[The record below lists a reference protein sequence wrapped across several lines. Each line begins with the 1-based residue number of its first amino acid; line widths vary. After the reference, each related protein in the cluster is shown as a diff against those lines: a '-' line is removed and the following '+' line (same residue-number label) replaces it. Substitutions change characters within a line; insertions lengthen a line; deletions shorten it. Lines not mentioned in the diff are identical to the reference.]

1 VAGQPPVSPRKRA
14 FRRVT
19 RITLMIV
26 VPLVVAVVALGIYSG
41 GGRYVVTENAYVKAH
56 IIAVSAD
63 VSGRVVG
70 VSVDDNQLVSPGQ
83 RLFAIDPLPFRIAV
97 AEADA
102 QLEVVRTDIGQLH
115 FDVREAQ
122 AEVAEAR
129 EQHRFLGQQF
139 ERQKKL
145 KKRGMGSEEAYDK
158 ALHELKIGRESLHKL
173 DQHVARSL
181 ATLGDDPELPVE
193 KHPRFRRAMAI
204 REQSSVDLARTVTKA
219 PATGVISNMKLQ
231 IGEYV
236 KEGTAVFSL
245 IETSPLWVEANL
257 KETELT
263 NVALG
268 QSATV
273 VADAYPD
280 HEWRAAVDT
289 IAPTTGAEFALLPPQ
304 NATGNWVKV
313 VQRIPVSL
321 RLERAD
327 DEPALR
333 AGMTVTVSIDT
344 EQVRGL
350 PDFVPEAIANWR
362 LPDFVRRALALALDK
377 GRRK

>member
-1 VAGQPPVSPRKRA
+1 MAAQPPVTPRKRA
-14 FRRVT
+14 AKRMT
-19 RITLMIV
+19 RMTLMIV
-26 VPLVVAVVALGIYSG
+26 VPLVVAVVALRLYVG
-41 GGRYVVTENAYVKAH
+41 GGRYVVSENAYVKAH
-56 IIAVSAD
+56 IIVVSAD
-63 VSGRVVG
+63 VSGRVVR
-70 VSVDDNQLVSPGQ
+70 VNVNDNQRVDPGKQ
-83 RLFAIDPLPFRIAV
+83 LFAIDPLPFRIAV

-102 QLEVVRTDIGQLH
+102 QLEVVRTEIGQLH
-115 FDVREAQ
+115 FDVSEAQ
-122 AEVAEAR
+122 AEVTEAR
-129 EQHRFLGQQF
+129 ERHRFLSQQF

-145 KKRGMGSEEAYDK
+145 KIRGMGSEEAYDE
-158 ALHELKIGRESLHKL
+158 ALYELTIGRESLHKL
-173 DQHVARSL
+173 GQRVTRSL
-181 ATLGDDPELPVE
+181 AALGGDSGLPVE

-204 REQSSVDLARTVTKA
+204 REQASINLARTVTKA
-219 PATGVISNMKLQ
+219 PAAGVVSNMRLQ
-231 IGEYV
+231 VGEYV

-263 NVALG
+263 NIALG

-273 VADAYPD
+273 VVDAYPD
-280 HEWRAAVDT
+280 HEWRAVVDT
-289 IAPTTGAEFALLPPQ
+289 IAPATGAEFALLPPQ

-321 RLERAD
+321 RLERTA

-333 AGMTVTVSIDT
+333 AGMTVTVRIDT

-362 LPDFVRRALALALDK
+362 LPDYVRRALALDK
-377 GRRK
+377 GGRE

>member
-1 VAGQPPVSPRKRA
+1 MAAQPPVTPRKRA
-14 FRRVT
+14 AKRMT
-19 RITLMIV
+19 RMTLMIV
-26 VPLVVAVVALGIYSG
+26 VPLIVAVVALRLYVG
-41 GGRYVVTENAYVKAH
+41 GGRYVVSENAYVKAH
-56 IIAVSAD
+56 IIVVSAD
-63 VSGRVVG
+63 VSGRVVR
-70 VSVDDNQLVSPGQ
+70 VNVRDNQRVDPGKQ
-83 RLFAIDPLPFRIAV
+83 LFAIDPLPFRIAV

-115 FDVREAQ
+115 FDVRDAQ
-122 AEVAEAR
+122 AEVTEAR
-129 EQHRFLGQQF
+129 ERHRFLSQQF

-145 KKRGMGSEEAYDK
+145 KIRGMGSEEAYDE
-158 ALHELKIGRESLHKL
+158 ALYELTIGRESLHKL
-173 DQHVARSL
+173 GQRVTRSL
-181 ATLGDDPELPVE
+181 AALGGDSELPVE

-204 REQSSVDLARTVTKA
+204 REQTSINLARTVTKA
-219 PATGVISNMKLQ
+219 PAAGVVTNMRLQ
-231 IGEYV
+231 VGEYV

-263 NVALG
+263 NIALG

-273 VADAYPD
+273 VVDAYPD
-280 HEWRAAVDT
+280 HEWRAVVDT
-289 IAPTTGAEFALLPPQ
+289 IAPATGAEFALLPPQ

-321 RLERAD
+321 RLERSA

-333 AGMTVTVSIDT
+333 AGMTVTVRIDT

-362 LPDFVRRALALALDK
+362 LPDYVRKALALDK
-377 GRRK
+377 DGRE

>member
-1 VAGQPPVSPRKRA
+1 MAAQPPVTPRKRA
-14 FRRVT
+14 AKRIT
-19 RITLMIV
+19 RMTLMIV
-26 VPLVVAVVALGIYSG
+26 VPLVVAVVALRLYVG
-41 GGRYVVTENAYVKAH
+41 GGRYVVSENAYVKAH
-56 IIAVSAD
+56 IIVVSAD
-63 VSGRVVG
+63 VSGRVVR
-70 VSVDDNQLVSPGQ
+70 VNVNDNQRVDPGKQ
-83 RLFAIDPLPFRIAV
+83 LFAIDPLPFRIAV

-115 FDVREAQ
+115 FDVRDAQ
-122 AEVAEAR
+122 AEVTEAR
-129 EQHRFLGQQF
+129 ERHRFLSQQF

-145 KKRGMGSEEAYDK
+145 KIRGMGSEEAYDE
-158 ALHELKIGRESLHKL
+158 ALYEVTIGRESLHKL
-173 DQHVARSL
+173 GQRVARSL
-181 ATLGDDPELPVE
+181 AALGGDSGLPVE

-204 REQSSVDLARTVTKA
+204 REQASINLARTVTKA
-219 PATGVISNMKLQ
+219 PAAGVVSNMRLQ
-231 IGEYV
+231 VGEYV

-263 NVALG
+263 NIALG

-273 VADAYPD
+273 VVDAYPD
-280 HEWRAAVDT
+280 HEWRAVVDT
-289 IAPTTGAEFALLPPQ
+289 IAPATGAEFALLPPQ

-321 RLERAD
+321 RLERSA

-333 AGMTVTVSIDT
+333 AGMTVTVRIDT

-362 LPDFVRRALALALDK
+362 LPDYVRRALALDK
-377 GRRK
+377 GGRE

>member
-1 VAGQPPVSPRKRA
+1 MAAHPPVTPRKRA
-14 FRRVT
+14 AKRVA
-19 RITLMIV
+19 RITLMVV
-26 VPLVVAVVALGIYSG
+26 VPLVVAVAALRIYVG

-56 IIAVSAD
+56 IIVVSAD
-63 VSGRVVG
+63 VSGRVIRVN
-70 VSVDDNQLVSPGQ
+70 VDDNQFVNPGD
-83 RLFAIDPLPFRIAV
+83 RLFAIDPLPFRISV

-102 QLEVVRTDIGQLH
+102 QLEVIRTEIGQLH

-129 EQHRFLGQQF
+129 ERQRFLTQQF

-145 KKRGMGSEEAYDK
+145 KKQGMGSEEAYDE
-158 ALHELKIGRESLHKL
+158 ALHELKVGRESLHKL
-173 DQHVARSL
+173 GQRVARSL
-181 ATLGDDPELPVE
+181 AALGDDPELPME
-193 KHPRFRRAMAI
+193 QRPRFRRAMAI
-204 REQSSVDLARTVTKA
+204 REQASIDLARTVTKA
-219 PATGVISNMKLQ
+219 PATGVVSNMKLQ
-231 IGEYV
+231 VGEYV

-245 IETSPLWVEANL
+245 IETWPLWVEANL

-273 VADAYPD
+273 VVDAYPD

-289 IAPTTGAEFALLPPQ
+289 IAPATGAEFALLPPQ

-321 RLERAD
+321 RLERTD

-344 EQVRGL
+344 EQVRGP
-350 PDFVPEAIANWR
+350 PDFVLEAMANWR
-362 LPDFVRRALALALDK
+362 LPEFVRRALALDK
-377 GRRK
+377 GRRE

>member
-1 VAGQPPVSPRKRA
+1 MAAQPPVNPRKSA
-14 FRRVT
+14 LRRVT

-26 VPLVVAVVALGIYSG
+26 LPLVVAVVALGIYAG

-56 IIAVSAD
+56 IIVVSAD

-70 VSVDDNQLVSPGQ
+70 VSVGDNQLVSPGQ

-102 QLEVVRTDIGQLH
+102 QLGVIRTDIAQLRI
-115 FDVREAQ
+115 DVREAQ

-129 EQHRFLGQQF
+129 EHHRFLTQQF

-145 KKRGMGSEEAYDK
+145 KQRRLGSEEAYDE
-158 ALHELKIGRESLHKL
+158 ALHELKMGEESLLKL
-173 DQHVARSL
+173 AQRIARSL
-181 ATLGDDPELPVE
+181 AALGDDPELPVE

-204 REQSSVDLARTVTKA
+204 REQASVDLARTVTKA

-236 KEGTAVFSL
+236 KVGTAVFSL

-273 VADAYPD
+273 VVDAYPD
-280 HEWRAAVDT
+280 YEWRAAVDT

-333 AGMTVTVSIDT
+333 AGMTVTVNIDT

-362 LPDFVRRALALALDK
+362 LPDFLRRALALNK
-377 GRRK
+377 ERRK

>member
-1 VAGQPPVSPRKRA
+1 VAAQPLVSPRKRA
-14 FRRVT
+14 LRRVT

-26 VPLVVAVVALGIYSG
+26 VPLVVAVVALGIYAG

-56 IIAVSAD
+56 IIVVSAD

-70 VSVDDNQLVSPGQ
+70 VSVVDNQLVNPGQ

-102 QLEVVRTDIGQLH
+102 QLEVIRTDVGQLH
-115 FDVREAQ
+115 FDLREAQ

-181 ATLGDDPELPVE
+181 AALGDDPELPME

-204 REQSSVDLARTVTKA
+204 REQASVDLARTVTKA

-273 VADAYPD
+273 VVDAYPD

-321 RLERAD
+321 RLERVD

-350 PDFVPEAIANWR
+350 PDFVPEAIADWR
-362 LPDFVRRALALALDK
+362 LPDFLRRALALDK
-377 GRRK
+377 ERRK

>member
-1 VAGQPPVSPRKRA
+1 MAAQPPVTPRKRA
-14 FRRVT
+14 AKRMT
-19 RITLMIV
+19 RMTLMIV
-26 VPLVVAVVALGIYSG
+26 VPLIVAVVALRLYVG
-41 GGRYVVTENAYVKAH
+41 GGRYVVSENAYVKAH
-56 IIAVSAD
+56 IIVVSAD
-63 VSGRVVG
+63 VSGRVVR
-70 VSVDDNQLVSPGQ
+70 VNVRDNQRVDPGKQ
-83 RLFAIDPLPFRIAV
+83 LFAIDPLPFRIAV

-115 FDVREAQ
+115 FDVRDAQ
-122 AEVAEAR
+122 AEVTEAR
-129 EQHRFLGQQF
+129 ERHRFLSQQF

-145 KKRGMGSEEAYDK
+145 KIRGMGSEEAYDE
-158 ALHELKIGRESLHKL
+158 ALYELTIGRESLHKL
-173 DQHVARSL
+173 GQRVTRSL
-181 ATLGDDPELPVE
+181 ATLGGDSELPVE
-193 KHPRFRRAMAI
+193 KHPRFRRSMAI
-204 REQSSVDLARTVTKA
+204 REQASINLARTVTKA
-219 PATGVISNMKLQ
+219 PAAGVVTNMRLQ
-231 IGEYV
+231 VGEYV

-263 NVALG
+263 NIALG

-273 VADAYPD
+273 VVDAYPD
-280 HEWRAAVDT
+280 HEWRAVVDT
-289 IAPTTGAEFALLPPQ
+289 IAPATGAEFALLPPQ

-321 RLERAD
+321 RLERSA

-333 AGMTVTVSIDT
+333 AGMTVTVRIDT

-362 LPDFVRRALALALDK
+362 LPDYVRKALALDK
-377 GRRK
+377 GGRE

>member
-1 VAGQPPVSPRKRA
+1 MAAQPPVTPRKRA
-14 FRRVT
+14 AKRMT
-19 RITLMIV
+19 RMTLMIV
-26 VPLVVAVVALGIYSG
+26 VPLIVAVVALRLYVG
-41 GGRYVVTENAYVKAH
+41 GGRYVVSENAYVKAH
-56 IIAVSAD
+56 IIVVSAD
-63 VSGRVVG
+63 VSGRVVR
-70 VSVDDNQLVSPGQ
+70 VNVRDNQRVDPGKQ
-83 RLFAIDPLPFRIAV
+83 LFAIDPLPFRIAV

-115 FDVREAQ
+115 FDVRDAQ
-122 AEVAEAR
+122 AEVTEAR
-129 EQHRFLGQQF
+129 ERHRFLSQQF

-145 KKRGMGSEEAYDK
+145 KIRGMGSEEAYDE
-158 ALHELKIGRESLHKL
+158 ALYELTIGRESLHKL
-173 DQHVARSL
+173 GQRVTRSL
-181 ATLGDDPELPVE
+181 AALGGDSELPVE

-204 REQSSVDLARTVTKA
+204 REQTSINLARTVTKA
-219 PATGVISNMKLQ
+219 PAAGVVTNMRLQ
-231 IGEYV
+231 VGEYV

-263 NVALG
+263 NIALG

-273 VADAYPD
+273 VVDAYPD
-280 HEWRAAVDT
+280 HEWRAVVDT
-289 IAPTTGAEFALLPPQ
+289 IAPATGAEFALLPPQ

-321 RLERAD
+321 RLERSA

-333 AGMTVTVSIDT
+333 AGMTVTVRIDT

-362 LPDFVRRALALALDK
+362 LPDYVRKALALDK
-377 GRRK
+377 GGRE

>member
-1 VAGQPPVSPRKRA
+1 MAGQPPVTPRKRA
-14 FRRVT
+14 AKRMT
-19 RITLMIV
+19 RMTLMIV
-26 VPLVVAVVALGIYSG
+26 VPLVVAVVALRLYVG
-41 GGRYVVTENAYVKAH
+41 GGRYVVSENAYVKAH

-63 VSGRVVG
+63 VSGRVVR
-70 VSVDDNQLVSPGQ
+70 VNVNDNQRVDPGKQ
-83 RLFAIDPLPFRIAV
+83 LFAIDPLPFRIAV

-122 AEVAEAR
+122 AEVTEAR
-129 EQHRFLGQQF
+129 ERHRFLSQQF

-145 KKRGMGSEEAYDK
+145 KIRGMGSEEAYDE
-158 ALHELKIGRESLHKL
+158 ALYELRIGRESLHKL
-173 DQHVARSL
+173 GQRVARSL
-181 ATLGDDPELPVE
+181 AALGGDSGSPVE
-193 KHPRFRRAMAI
+193 KDPRFRRAMAV
-204 REQSSVDLARTVTKA
+204 REQASVDLARTVIKA
-219 PATGVISNMKLQ
+219 PAAGVVTNMRLQ
-231 IGEYV
+231 VGEYV

-263 NVALG
+263 NIALG

-273 VADAYPD
+273 VVDAYPD
-280 HEWRAAVDT
+280 YEWRAVVDT
-289 IAPTTGAEFALLPPQ
+289 IAPATGAEFALLPPQ

-321 RLERAD
+321 RLERSD
-327 DEPALR
+327 DDPALR

-362 LPDFVRRALALALDK
+362 LPDYVRRALALDK
-377 GRRK
+377 GRRE

>member
-1 VAGQPPVSPRKRA
+1 MAAHPPVTPRKRA
-14 FRRVT
+14 TRRVT
-19 RITLMIV
+19 RIMFMIV
-26 VPLVVAVVALGIYSG
+26 VPLIVAVVALRIYVG
-41 GGRYVVTENAYVKAH
+41 GGRYVVTENAYLKAH

-63 VSGRVVG
+63 VSGRVVR
-70 VSVDDNQLVSPGQ
+70 VNVDDNQSVIPREQ
-83 RLFAIDPLPFRIAV
+83 LFAIDSLPFRIAV

-129 EQHRFLGQQF
+129 ERHRFLTQQF

-145 KKRGMGSEEAYDK
+145 KKRGMGSEEAYDE
-158 ALHELKIGRESLHKL
+158 ALYELKVGRESLHKL
-173 DQHVARSL
+173 GQRVARSL
-181 ATLGDDPELPVE
+181 AALGDDPELPVE
-193 KHPRFRRAMAI
+193 EHPRFRRAMAI
-204 REQSSVDLARTVTKA
+204 REQAAVDLARTVIKA

-231 IGEYV
+231 VGEYV
-236 KEGTAVFSL
+236 KEGIAVFSL

-263 NVALG
+263 NIALG

-273 VADAYPD
+273 VVDAYPD

-321 RLERAD
+321 RLERTG
-327 DEPALR
+327 DEPVLR

-362 LPDFVRRALALALDK
+362 LPEFVRKALALDK
-377 GRRK
+377 GRR

>member
-1 VAGQPPVSPRKRA
+1 MAAQPPVSPRKRA
-14 FRRVT
+14 LRRVT

-26 VPLVVAVVALGIYSG
+26 LPLVVAVVALGIYAG

-56 IIAVSAD
+56 IIVVSAD

-70 VSVDDNQLVSPGQ
+70 VSVGDNQLVSPGQ

-102 QLEVVRTDIGQLH
+102 QLGVIRTDIAQLRI
-115 FDVREAQ
+115 DVREAQ

-129 EQHRFLGQQF
+129 EHHRFLTQQF

-145 KKRGMGSEEAYDK
+145 KQRRLGSEEAYDE
-158 ALHELKIGRESLHKL
+158 ALHELKMGEESLLKL
-173 DQHVARSL
+173 GQRIARSL
-181 ATLGDDPELPVE
+181 AALGDDPELPVE

-204 REQSSVDLARTVTKA
+204 REQASVDLARTVTKA

-236 KEGTAVFSL
+236 KVGTAVFSL

-268 QSATV
+268 QSVTV
-273 VADAYPD
+273 VVDAYPD
-280 HEWRAAVDT
+280 YEWRAAVDT

-321 RLERAD
+321 HLERAD

-344 EQVRGL
+344 GQVRGL
-350 PDFVPEAIANWR
+350 PGFVPEAIANWR
-362 LPDFVRRALALALDK
+362 LPDFLRRALALNK
-377 GRRK
+377 ERRK

>member
-1 VAGQPPVSPRKRA
+1 MAAQPPVTPRKRA
-14 FRRVT
+14 AKRIT
-19 RITLMIV
+19 RMTLMIV
-26 VPLVVAVVALGIYSG
+26 VPLVVAVVALRLYVG
-41 GGRYVVTENAYVKAH
+41 GGRYVVSENAYVKAH
-56 IIAVSAD
+56 IIVVSAD
-63 VSGRVVG
+63 VSGRVVR
-70 VSVDDNQLVSPGQ
+70 VNVNDNQRVDPGKQ
-83 RLFAIDPLPFRIAV
+83 LFAIDPLPFRIAV

-102 QLEVVRTDIGQLH
+102 QLEVVRTEIGQLH
-115 FDVREAQ
+115 FDVSEAR
-122 AEVAEAR
+122 AEVTEAR
-129 EQHRFLGQQF
+129 ERHRFLSQQF

-145 KKRGMGSEEAYDK
+145 KIRGMGSEEAYDE
-158 ALHELKIGRESLHKL
+158 ALYELTIGRESLHKL
-173 DQHVARSL
+173 GQRVTRSL
-181 ATLGDDPELPVE
+181 AALGGDSGLPVE

-204 REQSSVDLARTVTKA
+204 REQASINLARTVTKA
-219 PATGVISNMKLQ
+219 PAAGVVSNMRLQ
-231 IGEYV
+231 VGEYV

-263 NVALG
+263 NIALG

-273 VADAYPD
+273 VVDAYPD
-280 HEWRAAVDT
+280 HEWRAVVDT
-289 IAPTTGAEFALLPPQ
+289 IAPATGAEFALLPPQ

-321 RLERAD
+321 RLERTA

-333 AGMTVTVSIDT
+333 AGMTVTVRIDT

-362 LPDFVRRALALALDK
+362 LPDYVRRALALDK
-377 GRRK
+377 GGRE

>member
-1 VAGQPPVSPRKRA
+1 MAARPTVTPRKRA
-14 FRRVT
+14 TRRMT
-19 RITLMIV
+19 RIMLMIV
-26 VPLVVAVVALGIYSG
+26 VPLIVAVVGLRIYVG
-41 GGRYVVTENAYVKAH
+41 GGRYVVTENAYLKAH
-56 IIAVSAD
+56 IIVISAD
-63 VSGRVVG
+63 VSGRVVR
-70 VSVDDNQLVSPGQ
+70 VNVDDNQPVRPGEQ
-83 RLFAIDPLPFRIAV
+83 LFAIDPLPFRIAV

-129 EQHRFLGQQF
+129 ERQRFLAQQF

-145 KKRGMGSEEAYDK
+145 KKRGMGSEEAYDE
-158 ALHELKIGRESLHKL
+158 ALQELKVGRELLHKL
-173 DQHVARSL
+173 GQHVARSL
-181 ATLGDDPELPVE
+181 AALGDDPGLPIE
-193 KHPRFRRAMAI
+193 KRPRFRRAMAI
-204 REQSSVDLARTVTKA
+204 REQASVNLARTVTKA

-231 IGEYV
+231 VGEYV

-273 VADAYPD
+273 VVDAYPD
-280 HEWRAAVDT
+280 HEWRAVVDT

-321 RLERAD
+321 RLERSD
-327 DEPALR
+327 DEPVLR

-344 EQVRGL
+344 ERVRGL
-350 PDFVPEAIANWR
+350 PDFVPEGIASLR
-362 LPDFVRRALALALDK
+362 LPGFLRRALALDES
-377 GRRK
+377 RRE

>member
-1 VAGQPPVSPRKRA
+1 MAAQPPVTPRKRA
-14 FRRVT
+14 AKRMT
-19 RITLMIV
+19 RMTLMIV
-26 VPLVVAVVALGIYSG
+26 VPLIVAVVALRLYVG
-41 GGRYVVTENAYVKAH
+41 GGRYVVSENAYVKAH
-56 IIAVSAD
+56 IIVVSAD
-63 VSGRVVG
+63 VSGRVVR
-70 VSVDDNQLVSPGQ
+70 VNVRDNQRVDPGKQ
-83 RLFAIDPLPFRIAV
+83 LFAIDPLPFRIAV

-115 FDVREAQ
+115 FDVRDAQ
-122 AEVAEAR
+122 AEVTEAR
-129 EQHRFLGQQF
+129 ERHRFLSQQF

-145 KKRGMGSEEAYDK
+145 KIRGMGSEEAYDEARYK
-158 ALHELKIGRESLHKL
+158 LTIARESLHKL
-173 DQHVARSL
+173 GQRVTRSL
-181 ATLGDDPELPVE
+181 AALGGDSGLPVE

-204 REQSSVDLARTVTKA
+204 REQASINLARTVTKA
-219 PATGVISNMKLQ
+219 PAAGVVTNMRLQ
-231 IGEYV
+231 VGEYV

-263 NVALG
+263 NIALG

-273 VADAYPD
+273 VVDAYPD
-280 HEWRAAVDT
+280 HEWRAVVDT
-289 IAPTTGAEFALLPPQ
+289 IAPATGAEFALLPPQ

-321 RLERAD
+321 RLERSA

-333 AGMTVTVSIDT
+333 AGMTVTVRIDT

-362 LPDFVRRALALALDK
+362 LPDYVRKALALDK
-377 GRRK
+377 GGRE

>member
-1 VAGQPPVSPRKRA
+1 VAAQPAVPPRKRA
-14 FRRVT
+14 AKRMT
-19 RITLMIV
+19 RMTLMIV
-26 VPLVVAVVALGIYSG
+26 VPLVVAVVALRLYVG
-41 GGRYVVTENAYVKAH
+41 GGRYVVSENAYVKAH
-56 IIAVSAD
+56 IVVVSAD
-63 VSGRVVG
+63 VSGRVVR
-70 VSVDDNQLVSPGQ
+70 VNVNDNQRVDPGE
-83 RLFAIDPLPFRIAV
+83 RLFAIDPLPFRIVV

-122 AEVAEAR
+122 AEVTEAR
-129 EQHRFLGQQF
+129 ERHRFLSQQF

-145 KKRGMGSEEAYDK
+145 KVRGMGSEEAYDE
-158 ALHELKIGRESLHKL
+158 ALYELTIGRESLHKL
-173 DQHVARSL
+173 GQRVARSL
-181 ATLGDDPELPVE
+181 AALGGESGLPVE

-204 REQSSVDLARTVTKA
+204 REQASVDLARTVIKA
-219 PATGVISNMKLQ
+219 PAAGVISNMKLQ
-231 IGEYV
+231 VGEYV

-263 NVALG
+263 NIALG

-280 HEWRAAVDT
+280 HEWRAVVDT
-289 IAPTTGAEFALLPPQ
+289 IAPATGAEFALLPPQ

-321 RLERAD
+321 RLERSD

-333 AGMTVTVSIDT
+333 AGMTVMVSIDT
-344 EQVRGL
+344 ERVRGL
-350 PDFVPEAIANWR
+350 PDFVPEAIANWH
-362 LPDFVRRALALALDK
+362 LPDYVRRALALDK
-377 GRRK
+377 GGRE

>member
-1 VAGQPPVSPRKRA
+1 MAAQPPVTPRKRA
-14 FRRVT
+14 AKRMT
-19 RITLMIV
+19 RMTLMIV
-26 VPLVVAVVALGIYSG
+26 VPLIVAVVALRLYVG
-41 GGRYVVTENAYVKAH
+41 GGRYVVSENAYVKAH
-56 IIAVSAD
+56 IIVVSAD
-63 VSGRVVG
+63 VSGRVVR
-70 VSVDDNQLVSPGQ
+70 VNVRDNQRVDPGKQ
-83 RLFAIDPLPFRIAV
+83 LFAIDPLPFRIAV

-115 FDVREAQ
+115 FDVRDAQ
-122 AEVAEAR
+122 AEVTEAR
-129 EQHRFLGQQF
+129 ERHRFLSQQF

-145 KKRGMGSEEAYDK
+145 KIRGMGSEEAYDE
-158 ALHELKIGRESLHKL
+158 ALYELTIGRESLHKL
-173 DQHVARSL
+173 GQRVTRSL
-181 ATLGDDPELPVE
+181 AALGGDSELPVE
-193 KHPRFRRAMAI
+193 KHPRFRRSMAI
-204 REQSSVDLARTVTKA
+204 REQASINLARTVTKA
-219 PATGVISNMKLQ
+219 PAAGVVTNMRLQ
-231 IGEYV
+231 VGEYV

-263 NVALG
+263 NIALG

-273 VADAYPD
+273 VVDAYPD
-280 HEWRAAVDT
+280 HEWRAVVDT
-289 IAPTTGAEFALLPPQ
+289 IAPATGAEFALLPPQ

-321 RLERAD
+321 RLERSA

-333 AGMTVTVSIDT
+333 AGMTVTVRIDT

-362 LPDFVRRALALALDK
+362 LPDYVRKALALDK
-377 GRRK
+377 GGRE